1 MSRTGTAVL
10 AILLAAA
17 VTIPLPI
24 FTDFQSHLLFLVVE
38 AFALPCLWVFW
49 ARRRR
54 DAHKA
59 WLVALAGCSIKVAT
73 DLFRFAADHLG
84 LPSQAASA
92 GQLIECVGLALMA
105 AAGLMFCFKRM
116 ERGRRALLLDTGVF
130 TVGLATPLFAIWVV
144 PLSTA
149 GLDRVS
155 VVGFA
160 TVSLVSLAVCTRF
173 VMTWQ
178 SVRAPWLLWL
188 AGAALANGVG
198 CLLAADAP
206 TSDPLLALSRGLWVL
221 AYGLGF
227 AAMITATPLQLERP
241 PRVAVERP
249 SPPWVAV
256 LVLSI
261 AMPGVTLAIAQAVG
275 RVVSLPA
282 IAAGSVALAVLVSAR
297 MATLVAHLHG
307 QSLTLSEVAVR
318 DELTGIPNRRG
329 WNHALAQACR
339 LAEWDNRPFSLAVL
353 DLDHFKTYNDTHGH
367 QAGDALLAATAHTWR
382 LLLPPDA
389 VLARYGGEEF
399 TLILF
404 GHDIATAT
412 HTLDAMRTA
421 MTHSQTFS
429 AGLTLWRP
437 GIPAE
442 LLFAEADQA
451 LYHAKHL
458 GRDRSE
464 IADADGADEPSQPVG
479 PVSPADVRASSHAP
493 AAVWTPAEPPM
504 VKSSPEGRYATAG
517 TGRVPMRD
525 PREPAE
531 HRARPR

>member
-1 MSRTGTAVL
+1 MPRSGICVL
-10 AILLAAA
+10 AILVVAGI
-17 VTIPLPI
+17 VVPLPLL
-24 FTDFQSHLLFLVVE
+24 TEPQSHLLYVVAE
-38 AFALPCLWVFW
+38 CL
-49 ARRRR
+49 AI
-54 DAHKA
+54 ASA
-59 WLVALAGCSIKVAT
+59 WLVWARLRTTTRRVWLLLLAGWSISGIIDV
-73 DLFRFAADHLG
+73 LRFAVHHLG
-84 LPSQAASA
+84 LPTQATVPGQASVV
-92 GQLIECVGLALMA
+92 VGLAVLGSA
-105 AAGLMFCFKRM
+105 AVMFSARQTASAT
-116 ERGRRALLLDTGVF
+116 RAVLLDTGVL
-130 TVGLATPLFAIWVV
+130 TVGLATPLFAVQMLPNVV
-144 PLSTA
+144 SA
-149 GLDRVS
+149 VDGII
-155 VVGFA
+155 VVGYA
-160 TVSLVSLAVCTRF
+160 AVSLLSLAVCARF
-173 VMTWQ
+173 VMAWRV
-178 SVRAPWLLWL
+178 SGSPWLLCI
-188 AGAALANGVG
+188 AGAALTNGVA

-206 TSDPLLALSRGLWVL
+206 GATEPPLAVCRGLWVL
-221 AYGLGF
+221 AFGFGF
-227 AAMITATPLQLERP
+227 AAISTTAPSKRDRP
-241 PRVAVERP
+241 IPFALERP

-464 IADADGADEPSQPVG
+464 IADGA
-479 PVSPADVRASSHAP
+479 ASAP
-493 AAVWTPAEPPM
+493 APQEAAAG
-504 VKSSPEGRYATAG
+504 SRATAMSTRIAVASAVDRRSG
-517 TGRVPMRD
+517 IERFGVRSVER
-525 PREPAE
+525 
-531 HRARPR
+531 RARRAAARTGATSDLAS